1 MKVLKLLKPKNA
13 KQIPSLL
20 NWELFSDVGVKGVF
34 RKERKIRNQVEKK
47 FNYLFPIRGE
57 GFYSRYDWKRLELAL
72 LFCNGKSLL
81 DIGPYNGAFLEMCF
95 KKGFIK
101 IVGLDICKHKSLLL
115 PPGASFDLCDV
126 TQMKYQKESFDVVCA
141 MEIIEHLPPK
151 DVLTA
156 IKNIRSVASQRII
169 YSLPFKEPHPLYKE
183 TELSGHKQSFNENDI
198 LSLFPQCYFIR
209 VEAGLGVPWVVIIE
223 DKKVPNIYNNKFEF
237 LTASQILNRIER

>member
-13 KQIPSLL
+13 KQIPNLL
-20 NWELFSDVGVKGVF
+20 NWELFSDVGIKGVF
-34 RKERKIRNQVEKK
+34 RQERKIRNQVEKK

-95 KKGFIK
+95 KKGFNK
-101 IVGLDICKHKSLLL
+101 IVGVDICRHRSLLL

-151 DVLTA
+151 DVFSA
-156 IKNIRSVASQRII
+156 IKNIRSVAKYRII

-183 TELSGHKQSFNENDI
+183 TEPSGHKQSFNEKDI
-198 LSLFPQCYFIR
+198 RTLFPQGYFIR

-223 DKKVPNIYNNKFEF
+223 DKKAPNKDNKNFHF
-237 LTASQILNRIER
+237 LTAKQVLSQIEK